1 MSDEPKRSRLWIG
14 WALLAAIVLYILSV
28 GPVWWLAFHYG
39 KPSKH
44 TFSAV
49 YRPFVFVR
57 KARPLR
63 DVTDWY
69 LRVWVPGD

>member
-44 TFSAV
+44 TFSV
-49 YRPFVFVR
+49 STGRLFLCE
-57 KARPLR
+57 KR
-63 DVTDWY
+63 D
-69 LRVWVPGD
+69 P